1 VSSANSP
8 YLEKTK
14 PTDSRHPCILPL
26 TYGAAMATVL
36 IVDGDPSHLE
46 IYSWMVERGGFRPLT
61 ALVRGGAVELPTDGA
76 A

>member
-1 VSSANSP
+1 
-8 YLEKTK
+8 
-14 PTDSRHPCILPL
+14 
-26 TYGAAMATVL
+26 MATVL